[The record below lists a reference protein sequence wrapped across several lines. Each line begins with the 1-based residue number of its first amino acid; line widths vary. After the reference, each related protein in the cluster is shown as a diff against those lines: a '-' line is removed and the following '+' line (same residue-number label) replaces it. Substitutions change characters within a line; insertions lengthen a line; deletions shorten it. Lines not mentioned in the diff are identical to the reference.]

1 MTLENKINPPLLL
14 GLERG
19 TFQSWVRRS
28 NHWAIPTPPQYEG
41 GAFSTKLGAP
51 VGKLRLTADF
61 LAPVGKLRLTA
72 DFLAPVGKLRLT
84 ADFLAPDGKLRLRA
98 DFPAATG
105 PMIFCNITDTEHRKK
120 EQPLATHKH
129 VPKHTQSAA
138 STSTK

>member
-41 GAFSTKLGAP
+41 GAFSTKLG
-51 VGKLRLTADF
+51 
-61 LAPVGKLRLTA
+61 
-72 DFLAPVGKLRLT
+72 APVGKLRLT